1 MLMSHIYLGIGSND
15 KPKENIRLAIKEL
28 RGFFGKIQISP
39 VYKNKAVGF
48 KGEDFLNLV
57 VAFHTEL
64 SVKELMKIIEKIHAL
79 SGRKRTSEKFSSRT
93 LDIDLL
99 LYGQDILN
107 NGDLIV
113 PREDILKYSFVLKP
127 LSEMAPNLI
136 HPETKQSIISHW
148 KSMSSKSDDLQLV
161 GIELN

>member
-1 MLMSHIYLGIGSND
+1 M
-15 KPKENIRLAIKEL
+15 
-28 RGFFGKIQISP
+28 
-39 VYKNKAVGF
+39 
-48 KGEDFLNLV
+48 
-57 VAFHTEL
+57 
-64 SVKELMKIIEKIHAL
+64 
-79 SGRKRTSEKFSSRT
+79 
-93 LDIDLL
+93 L

>member
-1 MLMSHIYLGIGSND
+1 MLMRHIYLGIGSND

-28 RGFFGKIQISP
+28 RDSFGEIQISP

-64 SVKELMKIIEKIHAL
+64 SVEEIMKIIEKIHAL
-79 SGRKRTSEKFSSRT
+79 SGRKRVSEKYSSRT

-107 NGDLIV
+107 NSNFEV

-148 KSMSSKSDDLQLV
+148 KSMSSKSDDLKLV
-161 GIELN
+161 GIELD